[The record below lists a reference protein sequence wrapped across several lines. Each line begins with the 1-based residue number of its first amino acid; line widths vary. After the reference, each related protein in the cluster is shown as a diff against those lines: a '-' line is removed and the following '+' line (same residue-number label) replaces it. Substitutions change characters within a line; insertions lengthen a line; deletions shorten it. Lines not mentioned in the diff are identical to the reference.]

1 MEADFIWLG
10 RACSCVFRL
19 WSTCRLLAVLGSC
32 SSGVHHPPQPGADIW
47 VTENPRGSSPGQ
59 SELEGLPENGG
70 RFFMA
75 QPSLF

>member
-1 MEADFIWLG
+1 
-10 RACSCVFRL
+10 VFWGCGAL
-19 WSTCRLLAVLGSC
+19 AGGWGCWAAVPWEYSTPPR
-32 SSGVHHPPQPGADIW
+32 SGGDSWAA
-47 VTENPRGSSPGQ
+47 ENPRGSSPGQ